1 MNYLSLAHR
10 ESHQRWS
17 TIASGLRTRARG
29 QLNVFEN
36 QLLGMVDVYRM
47 RSPWKRSQQVDLN
60 QHLIEPKWDYNCL
73 AVYLGCRNIYSL
85 QTVFSISS
93 PLLIHL
99 LITNLRSIED
109 PWFWLIVVP
118 GWIKFTPLPPPLIL
132 LLLLLSVLGTFR
144 PVQNALIIFRI
155 WPPINATARTRV
167 WKGEPLMFARL

>member
-36 QLLGMVDVYRM
+36 QLLGMEDVYRM
-47 RSPWKRSQQVDLN
+47 RSPWKKSQQVDLN

-99 LITNLRSIED
+99 LVTNLRSIED

-118 GWIKFTPLPPPLIL
+118 GWIQFTPLPPPLIL
-132 LLLLLSVLGTFR
+132 LLLLTTPCAGNIPPSPERFTHISHLTSNQCHCTHASVER
-144 PVQNALIIFRI
+144 
-155 WPPINATARTRV
+155 
-167 WKGEPLMFARL
+167 